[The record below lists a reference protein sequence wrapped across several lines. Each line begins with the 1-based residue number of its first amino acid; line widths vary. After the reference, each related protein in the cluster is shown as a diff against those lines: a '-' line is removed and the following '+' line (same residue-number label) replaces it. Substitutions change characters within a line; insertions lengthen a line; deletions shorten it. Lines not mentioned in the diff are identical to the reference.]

1 MLLLWSAWGAQSMKI
16 KFNKFGWIVVYYSC
30 ADHIYGM
37 VTDKKFFDT
46 KKEALAYY
54 KKYKDYCWFDQSN
67 LV

>member
-1 MLLLWSAWGAQSMKI
+1 MKI
-16 KFNKFGWIVVYYSC
+16 KFNEFGWIVVYYSC
-30 ADHIYGM
+30 ADRIYGM